1 MGDHDN
7 PHHSA
12 HASGCG
18 SVCVATPS
26 RFSKLRPHG
35 HVGGHS
41 RVFYLLSAK
50 DAEDIGLGDQHLYEE
65 MARSLEDRSIPFI
78 PMHQLDEEARQ
89 VYDLWANKSD
99 KIVFS
104 RSDWGPPIDR

>member
-1 MGDHDN
+1 MWAGI
-7 PHHSA
+7 
-12 HASGCG
+12 
-18 SVCVATPS
+18 
-26 RFSKLRPHG
+26 
-35 HVGGHS
+35 S
-41 RVFYLLSAK
+41 RVFHLLSAK